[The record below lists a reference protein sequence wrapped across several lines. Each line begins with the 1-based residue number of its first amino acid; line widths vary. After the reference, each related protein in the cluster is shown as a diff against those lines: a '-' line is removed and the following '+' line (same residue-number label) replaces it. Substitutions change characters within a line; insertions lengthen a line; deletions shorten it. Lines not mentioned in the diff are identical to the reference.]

1 MSDEDRLRAR
11 MQDRAARVPDL
22 ADLDDVAARLGR
34 RRPVRER
41 RLLALVAV
49 ALVAGVGIGVAI
61 GYHGDGG
68 GPAVA
73 VAGDGAPDTT
83 LAPTTAAPT
92 APATLG
98 TKTILCI
105 KPNGQVTTTLPNCF
119 SDNVPPQTLP
129 APGAEQP
136 ADADVA
142 RTHVADAYAAA
153 MDGDT
158 GDAQRA
164 AAIERGASLV
174 TVFEQLHSGPY
185 GEQVRSARTV
195 IEGIVFV
202 SPTKAA
208 VKYHAVLGDG
218 SISGPYF
225 GDAVLN
231 DGTWQV
237 SHDSYCQVASLAGVH
252 CPE

>member
-1 MSDEDRLRAR
+1 
-11 MQDRAARVPDL
+11 MQERAARVPDL
-22 ADLDDVAARLGR
+22 SDLDDVAVRLGR

-49 ALVAGVGIGVAI
+49 ALVAGVGIGVAV
-61 GYHGDGG
+61 GHRGDRGG
-68 GPAVA
+68 RAVA
-73 VAGDGAPDTT
+73 VAGAGAPVTT
-83 LAPTTAAPT
+83 VAPT

-98 TKTILCI
+98 SDPGARLCVSYAD
-105 KPNGQVTTTLPNCF
+105 VTSNTLDC
-119 SDNVPPQTLP
+119 SSGEPPQTLP
-129 APGAEQP
+129 APGEQP
-136 ADADVA
+136 TNASAARARVA
-142 RTHVADAYAAA
+142 AAYTAA

-158 GDAQRA
+158 GVAQRE
-164 AAIERGASLV
+164 AAIERGSSLV

-195 IEGIVFV
+195 IDGIVFV

-208 VKYHAVLGDG
+208 VKYHAELGDG

-225 GDAVLN
+225 GDAVLS
-231 DGTWQV
+231 DGNWQV
-237 SHDSYCQVASLAGVH
+237 SHESYCQVASLAGVH